1 MIIQDY
7 LIHFRL
13 VGTIVCVPDF
23 LTIIMLLP
31 FSDLIVSAAEADNC
45 ENQEKSSG
53 LFKIFL
59 FISDWLELLKLLNCV
74 PDFLTIIMLIQL
86 S

>member
-1 MIIQDY
+1 
-7 LIHFRL
+7 
-13 VGTIVCVPDF
+13 
-23 LTIIMLLP
+23 MLLP
-31 FSDLIVSAAEADNC
+31 FSDLIVSAAED
-45 ENQEKSSG
+45 QEKSSG